1 MRWDN
6 LFDDLAGQ
14 LETGLDSEELT
25 LRAEE
30 ERLQIGRLT
39 LRGRLTSLVAGTAAP
54 PGGPGG
60 ALRMVLLSGETLLL
74 RPTAFGRD
82 WLAADLLDAPSRRLQ
97 CVLPLAAIAAVVLA
111 PDDVGC
117 SLTAESERTARVS
130 DRIGLPFVLRDL
142 CRRRSTVDLSTP
154 AGRLCGTID
163 RVGRDHLDLAVH
175 EPGQPRRCWDVSQLR
190 IVPLQH
196 IHLVRL
202 DPSF

>member
-1 MRWDN
+1 VRWDN

-39 LRGRLTSLVAGTAAP
+39 LRGRLTSLAGGAAP
-54 PGGPGG
+54 ASARAGG
-60 ALRMVLLSGETLLL
+60 AVRIVLLSGDTLLL

-82 WLAADLLDAPSRRLQ
+82 WLAADLLDAAAQRVQ
-97 CVLPLAAIAAVVLA
+97 CVLPLAGIAAVMLA
-111 PDDVGC
+111 PADVAE
-117 SLTAESERTARVS
+117 SLVAESERTARVS

-142 CRRRSTVDLSTP
+142 CRRRTTVDLSTP
-154 AGRLCGTID
+154 VGRLTGTID

-175 EPGQPRRCWDVSQLR
+175 EPGLPRRARNVSQVR
-190 IVPLQH
+190 IVPLPH
-196 IHLVRL
+196 IELVRL
-202 DPSF
+202 GLSG

>member
-39 LRGRLTSLVAGTAAP
+39 LRGRLTSLAGGAAP
-54 PGGPGG
+54 ASARAGG
-60 ALRMVLLSGETLLL
+60 AVRIVLLSGDTLLL

-82 WLAADLLDAPSRRLQ
+82 WLAADLLDAPAQRVQ
-97 CVLPLAAIAAVVLA
+97 CVLPLAGIAAVVLA
-111 PDDVGC
+111 PADVAE
-117 SLTAESERTARVS
+117 SLVAESERTARVS

-142 CRRRSTVDLSTP
+142 CRRRTTVDLSTP
-154 AGRLCGTID
+154 VGRLTGTID

-175 EPGQPRRCWDVSQLR
+175 EPGLPRRARNVSQVR
-190 IVPLQH
+190 IVPLPH
-196 IHLVRL
+196 IELVRL
-202 DPSF
+202 GLSG